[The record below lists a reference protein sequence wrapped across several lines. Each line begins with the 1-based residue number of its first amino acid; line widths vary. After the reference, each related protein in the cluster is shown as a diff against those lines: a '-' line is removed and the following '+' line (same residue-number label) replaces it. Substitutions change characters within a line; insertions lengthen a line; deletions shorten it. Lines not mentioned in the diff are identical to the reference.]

1 MANDKTV
8 EMLLQ
13 MGASL
18 DTRDRHGQT
27 ALHVAS
33 FFGTMVNGH
42 TLTKLEM
49 LVRCGASL
57 KIRDQDG
64 MTPME
69 YALKESVFDRRKDL
83 HCVMKI
89 LWYNAGMMM

>member
-1 MANDKTV
+1 
-8 EMLLQ
+8 
-13 MGASL
+13 MGARL

-27 ALHVAS
+27 ALHIAS
-33 FFGTMVNGH
+33 NFDTMVYG
-42 TLTKLEM
+42 TKLSKLKI

-57 KIRDQDG
+57 RIRDQDG
-64 MTPME
+64 NTPLE

-89 LWYNAGMMM
+89 LW